1 MGEGVSTKRAS
12 TILVNPIVE
21 PWTRRELQAA
31 LREAGW
37 HRVEGS
43 PGRVY
48 VSPDDPTVIFNL
60 DEYRRG
66 IGVLWQYFAA
76 RRELPAT
83 TRSPY

>member
-1 MGEGVSTKRAS
+1 MM
-12 TILVNPIVE
+12 E
-21 PWTRRELQAA
+21 PWTRHQLLAA

-37 HRVEGS
+37 RRVEGS

-48 VSPDDPTVIFNL
+48 VSPDDRTVMFNL
-60 DEYRRG
+60 DEYRHG

-83 TRSPY
+83 TRAPF